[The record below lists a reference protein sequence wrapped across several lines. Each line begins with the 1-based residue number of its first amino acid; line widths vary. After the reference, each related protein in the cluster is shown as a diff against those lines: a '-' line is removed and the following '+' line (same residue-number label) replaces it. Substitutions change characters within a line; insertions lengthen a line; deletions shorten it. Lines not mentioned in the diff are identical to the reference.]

1 VPAFVT
7 NVWQAAAGPS
17 TREVVRRFALLQ
29 VALAGGVALAAMV
42 LPPRTDDTLGR
53 VLLGACLLAYGLAG
67 LVGLRLPP
75 PPARREAPVEVAV
88 GLLTGV
94 LTGITGVYVLPLV
107 PYLQSLQLERR
118 TLSQAL
124 GLCFT
129 TSTVALAV
137 LLALRGTVNAHS
149 SLASAVLL
157 VPALAGMAAGQRMR
171 DAMSERAFRACFF
184 SGLAALGALS
194 LGLGA

>member
-1 VPAFVT
+1 MA
-7 NVWQAAAGPS
+7 
-17 TREVVRRFALLQ
+17 
-29 VALAGGVALAAMV
+29 

-53 VLLGACLLAYGLAG
+53 VLLGACLLAYGLTG
-67 LVGLRLPP
+67 LVGLRVSR
-75 PPARREAPVEVAV
+75 PPARWEAPVEVTV

-107 PYLQSLQLERR
+107 PYLQSLELDRR
-118 TLSQAL
+118 TLAQAL

-129 TSTVALAV
+129 TCTVALAL
-137 LLALRGTVNAHS
+137 LLAFRGAVDARS

-184 SGLAALGALS
+184 AGLAALGALGLV
-194 LGLGA
+194 LGG